1 MSEIFDALRK
11 AQKEQAGQGGTA
23 DDAERGPMQLPRA
36 WLDEQ
41 PTAALET
48 PTADEPSRVRANR
61 PAAPTRGLFARL
73 RERLSGNENN
83 GNGALFAQPGSLM
96 AEQFRLLRTRVEM
109 AGPGTVMI
117 TSALDNEGKTSCAI
131 NLARALAMGIG
142 RGVILIDADLRH
154 PSTAHVLGI
163 RTNPGLV
170 DVLTGDADWRA
181 CVHMMDEERLRVIP
195 AGTSSSIAPELLG
208 SPRLT
213 QVIEEVKAEFP
224 GHYVVFDA
232 PPLLLTVDPLVLAR
246 HIDHVLLVV
255 RAGVTPR
262 AAVIKAIESLGP
274 ERLRGIVFNGATAQ
288 LGHYYH
294 YRDYYYYGPTPDGS
308 GPR

>member
-11 AQKEQAGQGGTA
+11 AQREKAKGDSPASEPGTI
-23 DDAERGPMQLPRA
+23 QLPPG
-36 WLDEQ
+36 WLDPQSVPSLTPSAEG
-41 PTAALET
+41 AA
-48 PTADEPSRVRANR
+48 PAPRAR
-61 PAAPTRGLFARL
+61 RAPEPTRGWLTRL
-73 RERLSGNENN
+73 RDRFSGNGHEPTDNSV
-83 GNGALFAQPGSLM
+83 LFAQPGSLM
-96 AEQFRLLRTRVEM
+96 AEQFRLLRTRVET

-131 NLARALAMGIG
+131 NLARALAMGID
-142 RGVILIDADLRH
+142 RGVILVDADLRH

-170 DVLTGDADWRA
+170 DVLTGDAEWRS
-181 CVHMMDEERLRVIP
+181 CIQHMEHERLQVIP
-195 AGTSSSIAPELLG
+195 AGTSSPIAPELLG
-208 SPRLT
+208 SPRLV
-213 QVIEEVKAEFP
+213 QVIAEVKAAFP
-224 GHYVVFDA
+224 HHYVVFDA

-246 HIDHVLLVV
+246 HIDHVIMVV

-262 AAVIKAIESLGP
+262 AAVVKAIESLGP

-294 YRDYYYYGPTPDGS
+294 YRDYYYGPPSDNAR
-308 GPR
+308 PR

>member
-11 AQKEQAGQGGTA
+11 AQKKQAPEGGTP
-23 DDAERGPMQLPRA
+23 DGERGAMELPRA
-36 WLDEQ
+36 WLDEKPAPPLAPARKSKTPAAR
-41 PTAALET
+41 PTPAPAVPGLFT
-48 PTADEPSRVRANR
+48 RVRN
-61 PAAPTRGLFARL
+61 LF
-73 RERLSGNENN
+73 SGNGHAEQ
-83 GNGALFAQPGSLM
+83 GDPMMGALPGTLI

-131 NLARALAMGIG
+131 NLARTLAMSIG
-142 RGVILIDADLRH
+142 GGVILVDADLRH

-170 DVLTGDADWRA
+170 DVLTGESDWRS
-181 CVHMMDEERLRVIP
+181 CVHEMDEGRLRVIP

-213 QVIEEVKAEFP
+213 QVIEELKAEFP
-224 GHYVVFDA
+224 RHFVVFDA

-246 HIDHVLLVV
+246 HVDHVLLVV

-294 YRDYYYYGPTPDGS
+294 YRDYYYGPGSPPD
-308 GPR
+308 R